1 MSALSLHKRIEE
13 NTGLLIFG
21 ILLVSSIGGL
31 VQILAG
37 AQPREPAGA
46 PSANTQPLYG
56 GWSLTRPRYL
66 HPRRL

>member
-31 VQILAG
+31 VQILPVLN
-37 AQPREPAGA
+37 QESLQEPT
-46 PSANTQPLYG
+46 ANTKP
-56 GWSLTRPRYL
+56 
-66 HPRRL
+66 